1 MNIYAWIG
9 LAGILILTLIP
20 LLIKKNRTKEEIRK
34 AIIIVVI
41 VLAIIMAV
49 TLFNVDYLLA
59 FLVGV
64 VAMVL
69 FDKKTYTKKR
79 LLIYGAVVLLL
90 GTASYLIFR
99 DNPDY
104 VLNHLK
110 ENTETTS
117 LFVTENGEEL
127 ISYQADVVRPL
138 ASTVKIL
145 IAVEYAMQVEEG
157 ILTPDQPVS
166 IDDLN
171 LHYYENT
178 DGGAHEAWLDA
189 LGDEDRIRDN
199 QVALHDVAKG
209 MITYSSNANTDY
221 LIHILGINKIND
233 RAQSLQL
240 TSHEDV
246 YPIVSALLL
255 PQYLKNRGIKEED
268 LAAELEKMPMEMY
281 KDIAEDLSNQ
291 LKEGTLS
298 IEENEF
304 DASFDVQRVWSD
316 RLTGASANDYGKLL
330 AILSNDELP
339 KTANDLV
346 RDLLEWP
353 MEINEANQER
363 FVHLGA
369 KGGSTAFVLNDAM
382 YAEDHDENRIE
393 LVLLNDELNPWQQML
408 LSHNL
413 NSFESQMLGSE
424 SYRLKV
430 KQELSE

>member
-1 MNIYAWIG
+1 
-9 LAGILILTLIP
+9 
-20 LLIKKNRTKEEIRK
+20 
-34 AIIIVVI
+34 
-41 VLAIIMAV
+41 MAV

-127 ISYQADVVRPL
+127 ISYQTDVVRPL

-157 ILTPDQPVS
+157 ILTPYQPVS

-171 LHYYENT
+171 LYYYENT

-304 DASFDVQRVWSD
+304 DASFD
-316 RLTGASANDYGKLL
+316 
-330 AILSNDELP
+330 
-339 KTANDLV
+339 
-346 RDLLEWP
+346 
-353 MEINEANQER
+353 
-363 FVHLGA
+363 
-369 KGGSTAFVLNDAM
+369 
-382 YAEDHDENRIE
+382 
-393 LVLLNDELNPWQQML
+393 
-408 LSHNL
+408 
-413 NSFESQMLGSE
+413 
-424 SYRLKV
+424 
-430 KQELSE
+430 